1 MKCKH
6 GNIVKFHSMVKC
18 ARNETKSPRVSA
30 LFFHC
35 FSLSLCV
42 RRWDAEANL
51 HNRQIHW
58 GGSTLAH
65 IGRTVLCRQL
75 KPKRPT
81 HKCVYAKKLVKKRKC
96 NRSAKFGS
104 DTYYSE
110 GVYDFH
116 MYAILKH
123 AFLCYFRG
131 ACFNICA
138 NAWANVIV
146 FAGLQ

>member
-18 ARNETKSPRVSA
+18 ARNETKSPGVSA

-58 GGSTLAH
+58 VYSRSY
-65 IGRTVLCRQL
+65 RTD
-75 KPKRPT
+75 
-81 HKCVYAKKLVKKRKC
+81 CVVQATK
-96 NRSAKFGS
+96 AE
-104 DTYYSE
+104 TP
-110 GVYDFH
+110 
-116 MYAILKH
+116 
-123 AFLCYFRG
+123 
-131 ACFNICA
+131 
-138 NAWANVIV
+138 NA
-146 FAGLQ
+146 